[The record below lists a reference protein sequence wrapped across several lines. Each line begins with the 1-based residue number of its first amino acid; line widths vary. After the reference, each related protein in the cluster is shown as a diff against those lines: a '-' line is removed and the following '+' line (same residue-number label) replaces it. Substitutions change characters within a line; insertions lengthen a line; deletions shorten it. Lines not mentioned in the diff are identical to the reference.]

1 MSDWLSSY
9 EAKGYHFPLRV
20 FSEAQALQYRNA
32 LEELESSHQGS
43 PDLKLAIGQSNSLIP
58 FVDEI
63 TRSKAVLDQVEQILG
78 PNICLLYTSPSPRDA
93 TLSRMP
99 SSA

>member
-20 FSEAQALQYRNA
+20 FSDAQALQYRNA

-43 PDLKLAIGQSNSLIP
+43 PDLKLAIGQSN
-58 FVDEI
+58 
-63 TRSKAVLDQVEQILG
+63 TR
-78 PNICLLYTSPSPRDA
+78 
-93 TLSRMP
+93 
-99 SSA
+99 